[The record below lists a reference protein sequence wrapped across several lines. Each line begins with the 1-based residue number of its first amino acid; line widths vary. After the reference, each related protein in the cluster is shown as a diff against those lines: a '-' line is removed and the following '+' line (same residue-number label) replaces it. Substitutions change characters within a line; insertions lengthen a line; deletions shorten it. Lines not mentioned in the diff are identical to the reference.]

1 MFLLYSKMKR
11 EMKNF
16 LLKWKKPLLW
26 LTGFVLL
33 VLCWQVWD
41 GLFDAGL
48 ALAAI
53 VPGMSGGKIVSN
65 EPLTTDIVRE
75 GSPSLLRS
83 EVDKRIV
90 KIRPM
95 STPIDQLSRWNGSR
109 KASSMI
115 VDYYSVD
122 VNPTKSYMKAS
133 YVAPGASTVNDSHK
147 KATINAVDNSI
158 FEVSETLLVQGVKGY
173 DPDGE
178 MSNADL
184 VLYIAAK
191 DEDTGALTVY
201 PINGSKIGSV
211 TNCVPSIPVNTP
223 LIRMGR
229 AATEL
234 DVQTAQ
240 FAALPIKSQNF
251 CQIFKMQ
258 IEQSTFQKIA
268 NKEVEW
274 DFSDAEEAAIYDMRL
289 GMEKSFM
296 FGVKNTIFDP
306 RKKENVMLTGGIWWQ
321 AGNHYTYN
329 PTVEMTQND
338 LIDMMRQAFTGN
350 GGNKRKVLI
359 GGSSFIGRINKI
371 EMTKVVM
378 AREDKVQWGIDF
390 SEIKSKFGKLYVLYS
405 EVFDDCGMSDYGFI
419 FDPEFIQKWSHV
431 PFDSQELDLKKSGVR
446 NTDALV
452 LAEASCL
459 TLRYP
464 AAHMRIEP
472 VIPDEE

>member
-1 MFLLYSKMKR
+1 MK
-11 EMKNF
+11 KF

-26 LTGFVLL
+26 VAGLL
-33 VLCWQVWD
+33 ALVVMWQIWD
-41 GLFDAGL
+41 GLFDAGV
-48 ALAAI
+48 AWAAI
-53 VPGMSGGKIVSN
+53 IPGLSGGKLVTN
-65 EPLTTDIVRE
+65 EPLTTDIVRRE
-75 GSPSLLRS
+75 SDSLLTN
-83 EVDKRIV
+83 EVDKHIV

-95 STPIDQLSRWNGSR
+95 STPIDQLSRWNGAR
-109 KASSMI
+109 KSSSMI

-122 VNPTKSYMKAS
+122 VKPTKSYMKAAYTEPTTPS
-133 YVAPGASTVNDSHK
+133 ATEAHK

-158 FEVSETLLVQGVKGY
+158 FEVSETLLAQGVKGY
-173 DPDGE
+173 EADGVTE
-178 MSNADL
+178 SNADL

-201 PINGSKIGSV
+201 AINGKKIGSIE
-211 TNCVPSIPVNTP
+211 NCVPTLPVNTP

-240 FAALPIKSQNF
+240 FSTLPTKSQNY

-268 NKEVEW
+268 SKEVEW

-306 RKKENVMLTGGIWWQ
+306 RKRENVMLTGGIWWQ
-321 AGNHYTYN
+321 AGNHFTYN
-329 PTVEMTQND
+329 PEVELTQND

-350 GGNKRKVLI
+350 GGNKRKILI

-378 AREDKVQWGIDF
+378 AREDKVKWGIDF

-419 FDPEFIQKWSHV
+419 FDPDFIQKWSHA
-431 PFDSQELDLKKSGVR
+431 PFDAQELDLKTSGVR

-452 LAEASCL
+452 LTEASCL

-472 VIPDEE
+472 VVPEKG

>member
-1 MFLLYSKMKR
+1 M
-11 EMKNF
+11 
-16 LLKWKKPLLW
+16 
-26 LTGFVLL
+26 
-33 VLCWQVWD
+33 
-41 GLFDAGL
+41 
-48 ALAAI
+48 
-53 VPGMSGGKIVSN
+53 
-65 EPLTTDIVRE
+65 
-75 GSPSLLRS
+75 LRS

-122 VNPTKSYMKAS
+122 VKPTKSYMKAS

-251 CQIFKMQ
+251 CQIF
-258 IEQSTFQKIA
+258 
-268 NKEVEW
+268 
-274 DFSDAEEAAIYDMRL
+274 
-289 GMEKSFM
+289 KSFM

-452 LAEASCL
+452 LTEASCL

>member
-1 MFLLYSKMKR
+1 MK
-11 EMKNF
+11 EF

-26 LTGFVLL
+26 LAGFVALL
-33 VLCWQVWD
+33 VCWHIWES
-41 GLFDAGL
+41 LFETGV
-48 ALAAI
+48 ALAAVI
-53 VPGMSGGKIVSN
+53 PGMSGGKLVTD
-65 EPLTTDIVRE
+65 EPVTTHLVRE
-75 GSPSLLRS
+75 NSPSLLRN

-95 STPIDQLSRWNGSR
+95 STPIDQLSRWNGAR

-122 VNPTKSYMKAS
+122 VKPTKSYMKTAYAS
-133 YVAPGASTVNDSHK
+133 PGSSAVNESHK
-147 KATINAVDNSI
+147 KAKIDAVDNSI
-158 FEVSETLLVQGVKGY
+158 FEVSDTILVQGVKGY
-173 DPDGE
+173 ELSDGKTL
-178 MSNADL
+178 SKADL
-184 VLYIAAK
+184 VLYVSAK
-191 DEDTGALTVY
+191 DEETGSLTVY
-201 PINGSKIGSV
+201 PINGLTIGSIV
-211 TNCVPSIPVNTP
+211 NCVPSIPANTP

-229 AATEL
+229 AASEL

-240 FAALPIKSQNF
+240 FATLPVKSQNY

-306 RKKENVMLTGGIWWQ
+306 RKKENVMLTDGIWWQ

-338 LIDMMRQAFTGN
+338 LIDMMRQAFIGN
-350 GGNKRKVLI
+350 GGNRRKILI

-405 EVFDDCGMSDYGFI
+405 EVFDDCGMTDYGFI

-431 PFDSQELDLKKSGVR
+431 PFDAQELDLKKSGVR

-452 LAEASCL
+452 LTEASCL

-472 VIPDEE
+472 EIPDEG

>member
-1 MFLLYSKMKR
+1 
-11 EMKNF
+11 MKNF

-122 VNPTKSYMKAS
+122 VKPTKSYMKAS

-431 PFDSQELDLKKSGVR
+431 PVSY
-446 NTDALV
+446 TH
-452 LAEASCL
+452 
-459 TLRYP
+459 LR
-464 AAHMRIEP
+464 AHET
-472 VIPDEE
+472 

>member
-1 MFLLYSKMKR
+1 
-11 EMKNF
+11 MKNF
-16 LLKWKKPLLW
+16 LLKWKKPLQVVAGILALLLIWCLW
-26 LTGFVLL
+26 E
-33 VLCWQVWD
+33 
-41 GLFDAGL
+41 GLFEAGV

-53 VPGMSGGKIVSN
+53 IPGVSGGKLVTN
-65 EPLTTDIVRE
+65 EPLTTDLVRE
-75 GSPSLLRS
+75 TSPSLLRN

-90 KIRPM
+90 RIRPM
-95 STPIDQLSRWNGSR
+95 STPIDQLSRWNGAR
-109 KASSMI
+109 KSSSMI

-122 VNPTKSYMKAS
+122 VKPTKSYLRTAYTQPS
-133 YVAPGASTVNDSHK
+133 IPGATTAHQ
-147 KATINAVDNSI
+147 KATLTPVDTTI
-158 FEVSETLLVQGVKGY
+158 FEVSETILVQGVKGY
-173 DPDGE
+173 EADGITQ
-178 MSNADL
+178 SNADL
-184 VLYIAAK
+184 VLYVSAK
-191 DEDTGALTVY
+191 DEDAGTITVY
-201 PINGSKIGSV
+201 PINGMLIASID
-211 TNCVPSIPVNTP
+211 NCVPSIPANTP

-240 FAALPIKSQNF
+240 FNALPTKSQNY

-258 IEQSTFQKIA
+258 IEQSTLQKIA

-296 FGVKNTIFDP
+296 FGVKNTIFDA

-321 AGNHYTYN
+321 AGNHFTYN
-329 PTVEMTQND
+329 PEAEMTQND
-338 LIDMMRQAFTGN
+338 LIDIMRQAFTGN
-350 GGNKRKVLI
+350 GGNKRKILI

-378 AREDKVQWGIDF
+378 AREDTVQWGIDF

-431 PFDSQELDLKKSGVR
+431 PFGSQEIDLKKSGVR

-452 LAEASCL
+452 LTEASCL

-472 VIPDEE
+472 VVS

>member
-1 MFLLYSKMKR
+1 MFLLNFEKLR
-11 EMKNF
+11 EEMKQF
-16 LLKWKKPLLW
+16 LTKWKTPLLW
-26 LTGFVLL
+26 LTGLL
-33 VLCWQVWD
+33 VLVVCWQIWD
-41 GLFDAGL
+41 GLLDGGL

-53 VPGMSGGKIVSN
+53 IPGVSGGKLVTG
-65 EPLTTDIVRE
+65 EPLTTDLVRE
-75 GSPSLLRS
+75 GSPSLLRN
-83 EVDKRIV
+83 EIDKRIV
-90 KIRPM
+90 RIRPM
-95 STPIDQLSRWNGSR
+95 STPIDQLSRWNGAR
-109 KASSMI
+109 KSSSMI

-122 VNPTKSYMKAS
+122 VKPTKSFTKTAYTAPAS
-133 YVAPGASTVNDSHK
+133 GSADESHK
-147 KATINAVDNSI
+147 KAKIDAVDNSI
-158 FEVSETLLVQGVKGY
+158 FEVSETILVQGVKGY
-173 DPDGE
+173 EPDGTTQ
-178 MSNADL
+178 SNADL

-191 DEDTGALTVY
+191 DEETGSLTVY
-201 PINGSKIGSV
+201 PVNGMKIGTV
-211 TNCVPSIPVNTP
+211 ENCVPSIPANKQ

-240 FAALPIKSQNF
+240 FSALPVKSQNY

-321 AGNHYTYN
+321 AGNHYTYD
-329 PTVEMTQND
+329 PTKEMTQDD

-350 GGNKRKVLI
+350 GGNKRKILI
-359 GGSSFIGRINKI
+359 GGSVFIGLINKI

-378 AREDKVQWGIDF
+378 AREDKVKWGIDF
-390 SEIKSKFGKLYVLYS
+390 SEISSKFGKLYVLYS
-405 EVFDDCGMSDYGFI
+405 EVFDDCGMHDYGFI

-431 PFDSQELDLKKSGVR
+431 PFGAQELDLKKAGVR
-446 NTDALV
+446 NPDALV
-452 LAEASCL
+452 LTEASCL

-472 VIPDEE
+472 LG

>member
-1 MFLLYSKMKR
+1 MKKFLM
-11 EMKNF
+11 
-16 LLKWKKPLLW
+16 KWKTPLLW
-26 LTGFVLL
+26 LVGLIVL
-33 VLCWQVWD
+33 VVCWHIWS
-41 GLFDAGL
+41 GLFDGGL

-53 VPGMSGGKIVSN
+53 IPGMSGGKLVTN

-75 GSPSLLRS
+75 NSPSLLRN

-90 KIRPM
+90 RIRPM
-95 STPIDQLSRWNGSR
+95 STPIDQLSRWNGAR

-122 VNPTKSYMKAS
+122 VKPTKSYLKTAYTAPAS
-133 YVAPGASTVNDSHK
+133 GSADDTHK
-147 KATINAVDNSI
+147 KAKIDAVDNSI
-158 FEVSETLLVQGVKGY
+158 FEVSETILVQGVKGY
-173 DPDGE
+173 EPDGTQ
-178 MSNADL
+178 SNADL
-184 VLYIAAK
+184 VLYIASK
-191 DEDTGALTVY
+191 DEETGSLTVY
-201 PINGSKIGSV
+201 PINGAKIGTV

-240 FAALPIKSQNF
+240 FAALPVKSQNY

-321 AGNHYTYN
+321 AGNHYTYD
-329 PTVEMTQND
+329 PTDEMTQDD

-350 GGNKRKVLI
+350 GGNKRKILI
-359 GGSSFIGRINKI
+359 GGS
-371 EMTKVVM
+371 VVH
-378 AREDKVQWGIDF
+378 RPHQQDRDDQGGDG
-390 SEIKSKFGKLYVLYS
+390 SRGQG
-405 EVFDDCGMSDYGFI
+405 EVGHRLLRN
-419 FDPEFIQKWSHV
+419 PLE
-431 PFDSQELDLKKSGVR
+431 VR
-446 NTDALV
+446 
-452 LAEASCL
+452 
-459 TLRYP
+459 
-464 AAHMRIEP
+464 
-472 VIPDEE
+472 

>member
-1 MFLLYSKMKR
+1 
-11 EMKNF
+11 MKNTTKEKF
-16 LLKWKKPLLW
+16 QQLIDRLLCPETLL
-26 LTGFVLL
+26 FLL
-33 VLCWQVWD
+33 VLLAVGVLVFCD
-41 GLFDAGL
+41 SSGLSL
-48 ALAAI
+48 AMAVI
-53 VPGMSGGKIVSN
+53 PGVAGGKHVTE
-65 EPLTTDIVRE
+65 EPLTRALAQRE
-75 GSPSLLRS
+75 SPELLLNEIDR
-83 EVDKRIV
+83 RIV

-95 STPIDQLSRWNGSR
+95 ATPIDQLSRWAGAKRSGS
-109 KASSMI
+109 MV

-122 VNPTKSYMKAS
+122 TRPTSALTTTEFTG
-133 YVAPGASTVNDSHK
+133 VD
-147 KATINAVDNSI
+147 ATGDKRFQRARLTVDNI
-158 FEVSETLLVQGVKGY
+158 DMFEVSETLLVRGVRGFE
-173 DPDGE
+173 PDGVTP
-178 MSNADL
+178 SSQDI
-184 VLYIAAK
+184 VLYVVSKSTSENYLEAVSPNGK
-191 DEDTGALTVY
+191 TVD
-201 PINGSKIGSV
+201 GF
-211 TNCVPSIPVNTP
+211 TNCIPTIPTGTMLV
-223 LIRMGR
+223 RMGR
-229 AATEL
+229 AAGEL

-240 FAALPIKSQNF
+240 FEALPVKCQNY

-321 AGNHYTYN
+321 AGNHYTYD
-329 PTVEMTQND
+329 PTKEMTQDD

-350 GGNKRKVLI
+350 GGNKRKILI
-359 GGSSFIGRINKI
+359 GGSVFIGLINKI

-378 AREDKVQWGIDF
+378 AREDKVKWGIDF
-390 SEIKSKFGKLYVLYS
+390 SEISSKFGKLYVLYS
-405 EVFDDCGMSDYGFI
+405 EVFDDCGMHDYGFI

-431 PFDSQELDLKKSGVR
+431 PFGAQELDLKKAGVR

-452 LAEASCL
+452 LTEASCL

-472 VIPDEE
+472 LG

>member
-1 MFLLYSKMKR
+1 MK
-11 EMKNF
+11 EF

-26 LTGFVLL
+26 LAGCVALL
-33 VLCWQVWD
+33 VCWHIWES
-41 GLFDAGL
+41 LFETGV
-48 ALAAI
+48 ALAAVI
-53 VPGMSGGKIVSN
+53 PGMSGGKLVTD
-65 EPLTTDIVRE
+65 EPVTTHLVRE
-75 GSPSLLRS
+75 NSPSLLRN

-95 STPIDQLSRWNGSR
+95 STPIDQLSRWNGAR

-122 VNPTKSYMKAS
+122 VKPTKSYMKTAYAS
-133 YVAPGASTVNDSHK
+133 PGSSAVNESHK
-147 KATINAVDNSI
+147 KAKIDAVDNSI
-158 FEVSETLLVQGVKGY
+158 FEVSDTILVQGVKGY
-173 DPDGE
+173 ELSDGKTL
-178 MSNADL
+178 SKADL
-184 VLYIAAK
+184 VLYVSAK
-191 DEDTGALTVY
+191 DEETGSLTVY
-201 PINGSKIGSV
+201 PINGLTIGTIV
-211 TNCVPSIPVNTP
+211 NCVPSIPANTP

-229 AATEL
+229 AASEL

-240 FAALPIKSQNF
+240 FATLPVKSQNY

-296 FGVKNTIFDP
+296 FGVKSTIFDP
-306 RKKENVMLTGGIWWQ
+306 RKKENVMLTDGIWWQ

-338 LIDMMRQAFTGN
+338 LIDMMRQAFIGN
-350 GGNKRKVLI
+350 GGNRRKVLI

-405 EVFDDCGMSDYGFI
+405 EVFDDCGMTDYGFI

-431 PFDSQELDLKKSGVR
+431 PFDAQELDLKKSGVR

-452 LAEASCL
+452 LTEASCL

-472 VIPDEE
+472 EIPDEG

>member
-1 MFLLYSKMKR
+1 MKQ
-11 EMKNF
+11 F
-16 LLKWKKPLLW
+16 LLKWKKPLQILA
-26 LTGFVLL
+26 GVLAVIL
-33 VLCWQVWD
+33 IWFLWD
-41 GLFDAGL
+41 GLFDAGV
-48 ALAAI
+48 ALATI
-53 VPGMSGGKIVSN
+53 IPGASGGKLVTN
-65 EPLTTDIVRE
+65 EPLTTDLVRE
-75 GSPSLLRS
+75 NSPSLLRN

-90 KIRPM
+90 RIRPM
-95 STPIDQLSRWNGSR
+95 STPIDQLSRWNGAR
-109 KASSMI
+109 KSSSMI

-122 VNPTKSYMKAS
+122 VKPTKSYLKTAYS
-133 YVAPGASTVNDSHK
+133 APSASTATTAHQ
-147 KATINAVDNSI
+147 KATLQPVDTTI
-158 FEVSETLLVQGVKGY
+158 FEVSETILVQGVKGY
-173 DPDGE
+173 EADGVTQ
-178 MSNADL
+178 SNADL
-184 VLYIAAK
+184 VLYISAK

-201 PINGSKIGSV
+201 PINGAKLGSIEG
-211 TNCVPSIPVNTP
+211 CVPTIPVNTP

-240 FAALPIKSQNF
+240 YNALPTKSQNY

-258 IEQSTFQKIA
+258 IEQSTLQKIA

-321 AGNHYTYN
+321 AGNHFTYN
-329 PTVEMTQND
+329 PDAEMTQND
-338 LIDMMRQAFTGN
+338 LIDIMRQAFTGN
-350 GGNKRKVLI
+350 GGNKRKILI

-378 AREDKVQWGIDF
+378 AREDTVQWGIDF

-431 PFDSQELDLKKSGVR
+431 PFGSQEIDLKKSGVR

-452 LAEASCL
+452 LTEASCL

-472 VIPDEE
+472 VAS